1 MPSWSVNASVS
12 VSDENDGRGYRHD
25 SGRGGDLQIKFL
37 STPDIHTVQSM
48 ENRQLV
54 RGRASW

>member
-1 MPSWSVNASVS
+1 MPGWSVNANANASASAS

-37 STPDIHTVQSM
+37 STRDIRTV
-48 ENRQLV
+48 
-54 RGRASW
+54 

>member
-1 MPSWSVNASVS
+1 MPSWSVNVSVS

-37 STPDIHTVQSM
+37 STRDIRTV
-48 ENRQLV
+48 
-54 RGRASW
+54 